1 MNDGRYRARLYHRI
15 ERAIKKIGLN
25 LADVPPQLRANVTR
39 EEMSEINHRYIERYI
54 AALGMEKVL
63 VDVLNGTVDKVI
75 IEEALNKWRAA
86 L

>member
-1 MNDGRYRARLYHRI
+1 MKDGRYRARLYHRI
-15 ERAIKKIGLN
+15 ERAVKKIGLN

-39 EEMSEINHRYIERYI
+39 EEMSEINHRYTERYI